1 MSDFPSTPVSEQSMT
16 RVGFWKRPQTGIL
29 AFLASGLV
37 AAFYNLLSL
46 PQFRCDVPVDQQSW
60 HYLEGGITLLA
71 SIIPILDRSYDVIL
85 HTTGNACR
93 AHMVRELYAA
103 DWLICLI
110 GLGFAIPGFVAIC
123 RAIEDVM
130 NGRIK
135 ISSASEVQRGLGI
148 MLSAVI
154 MGAAAFTLQGWY
166 GVFSINS
173 TLFENGVAITN
184 IDIFRLCYFVPLCLL
199 FQSLSFICLYS
210 KWKYRKT
217 GNSK

>member
-1 MSDFPSTPVSEQSMT
+1 VSDLTSTPVSEQSMT
-16 RVGFWKRPQTGIL
+16 KAGFWKKSHTGIL
-29 AFLASGLV
+29 AFLTSGLV

-46 PQFRCDVPVDQQSW
+46 PQFRCDVSVDQQAW
-60 HYLEGGITLLA
+60 HYHEGVITLLA

-85 HTTGNACR
+85 RTTGNACR

-110 GLGFAIPGFVAIC
+110 GFGFAIPSFVAIC
-123 RAIEDVM
+123 QAIENVM
-130 NGRIK
+130 NGSIK
-135 ISSASEVQRGLGI
+135 ISSAPKVQQGLGI

-173 TLFENGVAITN
+173 TLFDNGVAITN
-184 IDIFRLCYFVPLCLL
+184 IDIFRLCLFVPLCLL

-210 KWKYRKT
+210 KWKYRKA
-217 GNSK
+217 GNGK